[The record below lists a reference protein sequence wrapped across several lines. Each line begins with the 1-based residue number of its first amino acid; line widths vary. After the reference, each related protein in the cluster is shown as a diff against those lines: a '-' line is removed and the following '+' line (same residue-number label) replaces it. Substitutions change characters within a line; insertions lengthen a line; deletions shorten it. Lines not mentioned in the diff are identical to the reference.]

1 MRDVKRSSTPK
12 TPDSDVSPWSLAGLG
27 VQFAVALVLFGYLG
41 QWLDQRFGTAPLFLL
56 TGVLAGAGGTFFVS
70 YRRIIAPRTP
80 TTASRSP
87 ATGEPDTKAKDP
99 ADGTGP

>member
-70 YRRIIAPRTP
+70 YRRIIAPRASAA
-80 TTASRSP
+80 ASRTTQS
-87 ATGEPDTKAKDP
+87 GETDTPAKDP
-99 ADGTGP
+99 SDGTKS

>member
-41 QWLDQRFGTAPLFLL
+41 QWLDQRLGTAPLFLL

-70 YRRIIAPRTP
+70 YRRIIAPRTSADASQTP
-80 TTASRSP
+80 ESGETA
-87 ATGEPDTKAKDP
+87 TKAKDP
-99 ADGTGP
+99 VDRTKP

>member
-56 TGVLAGAGGTFFVS
+56 TGVLAGAGGTFFLS
-70 YRRIIAPRTP
+70 YRRIIAPKTSVAQRQTPPSGETDTSEQDPSDRTTP
-80 TTASRSP
+80 
-87 ATGEPDTKAKDP
+87 
-99 ADGTGP
+99 

>member
-1 MRDVKRSSTPK
+1 MRDVKRPSTPK

-27 VQFAVALVLFGYLG
+27 VQFAVALVFFGYLG

-70 YRRIIAPRTP
+70 YRRIIAPRTAVP
-80 TTASRSP
+80 SSQTPQSGETDTTAR
-87 ATGEPDTKAKDP
+87 DP
-99 ADGTGP
+99 SDGTQS